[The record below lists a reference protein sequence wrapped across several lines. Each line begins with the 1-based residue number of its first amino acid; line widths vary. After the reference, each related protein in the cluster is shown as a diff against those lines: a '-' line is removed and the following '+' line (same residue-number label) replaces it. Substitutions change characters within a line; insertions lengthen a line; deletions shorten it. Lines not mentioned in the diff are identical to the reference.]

1 MMKANGWMASSL
13 LALTVAGCGVMGP
26 PVPPNSIGVNVKR
39 QNDALERE
47 RRVQA
52 AQIRPDGGEL
62 GTTSPIPT
70 EQTLSPTEDILLR
83 GDVVQPSA
91 RPDSDF
97 LVRPR

>member
-1 MMKANGWMASSL
+1 MKTNGWAAAIVLS
-13 LALTVAGCGVMGP
+13 LTVAGCGVLGP
-26 PVPPNSIGVNVKR
+26 PVPPNSVGVNVKR
-39 QNDALERE
+39 HADALERE
-47 RRVQA
+47 RRLQA
-52 AQIRPDGGEL
+52 AQNRQDRSEQE
-62 GTTSPIPT
+62 TTPPSPA

>member
-1 MMKANGWMASSL
+1 MNANAWAGLILLSL
-13 LALTVAGCGVMGP
+13 AIAGCGVMGP
-26 PVPPNSIGVNVKR
+26 PVPPNSIGVNAKR
-39 QNDALERE
+39 HADALERE

-52 AQIRPDGGEL
+52 TQSRQEVGVTPQV
-62 GTTSPIPT
+62 PT
-70 EQTLSPTEDILLR
+70 EQTLSPSEEILLR

>member
-1 MMKANGWMASSL
+1 MKANGWAAAIVLSL
-13 LALTVAGCGVMGP
+13 AVAGCGVVGP

-39 QNDALERE
+39 QMDALERE
-47 RRVQA
+47 QRLQA
-52 AQIRPDGGEL
+52 AQNRQDRREHEATPQG
-62 GTTSPIPT
+62 PT